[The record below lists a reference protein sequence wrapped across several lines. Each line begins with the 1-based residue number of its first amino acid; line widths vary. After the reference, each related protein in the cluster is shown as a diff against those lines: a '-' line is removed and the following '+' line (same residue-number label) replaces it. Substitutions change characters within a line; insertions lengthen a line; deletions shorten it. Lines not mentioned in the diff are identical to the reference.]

1 VNESPTSDRPV
12 RPAGPRIDWV
22 LLAARVGLFLVL
34 PMLLLAAVTPAQGCG
49 GG

>member
-1 VNESPTSDRPV
+1 VTGSE
-12 RPAGPRIDWV
+12 AGDQPSQPPGRRIDWI

-34 PMLLLAAVTPAQGCG
+34 PMLLLAAMTPAQGCG